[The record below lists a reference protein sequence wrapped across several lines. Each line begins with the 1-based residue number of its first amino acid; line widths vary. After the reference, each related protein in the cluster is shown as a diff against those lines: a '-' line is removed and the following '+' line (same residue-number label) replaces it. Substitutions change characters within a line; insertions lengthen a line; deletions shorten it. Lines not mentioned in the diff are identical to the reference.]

1 MKTQLPLLLLLS
13 ASTFGL
19 GHELGANGPRDNPL
33 TPWGPGDTPMFDLG
47 VTRRAAWL
55 SKNSDKTEM
64 DWLDLIEE
72 DPSLADSLLIEEEVG
87 DWVRMPNFG
96 MARAFR
102 LLGHEVWW
110 SLSDIR
116 EARGRW
122 NGLDLKDKNAAVRY
136 VHFKPK

>member
-1 MKTQLPLLLLLS
+1 MKRQLPLLILLS

-19 GHELGANGPRDNPL
+19 GHELGTGPRDNPL
-33 TPWGPGDTPMFDLG
+33 TPWGPGDTPKFDLG
-47 VTRRAAWL
+47 ITKRARWL

-64 DWLDLIEE
+64 DWLHLIEE

-96 MARAFR
+96 VTNNRFFP
-102 LLGHEVWW
+102 GHEVWW

-122 NGLDLKDKNAAVRY
+122 NGIDLKDKYAGVRF
-136 VHFKPK
+136 VSFKSK